1 MGIVSALVERVVK
14 VPEDIAVMG
23 YDDTDFAMAARVPLT
38 TLRQPA
44 SDIGAR
50 AATLLLEEI
59 EHYPEHQHEDT
70 VVLPE
75 LIVRTSTLAAS

>member
-1 MGIVSALVERVVK
+1 MV
-14 VPEDIAVMG
+14 
-23 YDDTDFAMAARVPLT
+23 ARVPLT

-59 EHYPEHQHEDT
+59 EHDPEHQHENT

-75 LIVRTSTLAAS
+75 LIVRASTLATF